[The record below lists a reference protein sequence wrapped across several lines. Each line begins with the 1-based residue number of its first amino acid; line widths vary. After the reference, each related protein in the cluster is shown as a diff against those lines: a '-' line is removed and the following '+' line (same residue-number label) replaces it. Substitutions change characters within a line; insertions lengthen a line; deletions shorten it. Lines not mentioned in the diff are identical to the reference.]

1 MSSVPDSVQRSTA
14 LPLPLPLHVD
24 GVDVHSETLLTD
36 AGYTLVLQTTIP
48 HPSAPV
54 DVHSA
59 YVGLPGAPTRIT
71 HAIVG
76 AGPDMT
82 EQRTTSG
89 QYMPVLA
96 ARRRCLQDH
105 LQRVYDVL
113 IDLGRVPSIDA
124 AALDH
129 AFSVADGS

>member
-1 MSSVPDSVQRSTA
+1 MSAPDSVRRATA

-36 AGYTLVLQTTIP
+36 AGYTLVLQTAIP

-54 DVHSA
+54 DVHSV

-76 AGPDMT
+76 AGPDRT

-89 QYMPVLA
+89 QYMPVHS
-96 ARRRCLQDH
+96 ARRRCLEDH

-113 IDLGRVPSIDA
+113 IDLGRMPSVDAVALDLAFA
-124 AALDH
+124 AAD
-129 AFSVADGS
+129 AS